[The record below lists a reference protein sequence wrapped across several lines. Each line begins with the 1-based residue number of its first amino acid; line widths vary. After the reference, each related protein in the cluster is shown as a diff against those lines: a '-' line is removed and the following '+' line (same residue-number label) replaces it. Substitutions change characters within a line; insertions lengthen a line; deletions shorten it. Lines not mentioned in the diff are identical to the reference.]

1 MTYPFN
7 FLHQC
12 PALAVPIRSHEIGA
26 ANQPADRRPRHD
38 DNGVLRIG
46 AALEAFRPWAGRTP
60 PI

>member
-12 PALAVPIRSHEIGA
+12 PALAVPSGVTASGLPTSLQIVGR
-26 ANQPADRRPRHD
+26 RHD

-46 AALEAFRPWAGRTP
+46 AALEAIRPWAQRTP
-60 PI
+60 RL